1 MVVLLIGVLLLSLLV
16 IEIDTRVPGASM
28 RWGALAKASIWY
40 DDEWRM
46 YIQVLFYRKTIG
58 LARIKSKPV
67 NKKPPAAKKKSKK
80 RTTKRFLTQIWRVLK
95 TFRVTAFTLAID
107 TGDHVC
113 NAQLFPL
120 HVFPATRKHVFINFT
135 GDNFLILK
143 MNNRPW
149 KILYAFFK

>member
-1 MVVLLIGVLLLSLLV
+1 MLWLMIIALLVVLLIGVLLLSLLV

-67 NKKPPAAKKKSKK
+67 NKKPPAAKKKSIRLLKSPPM
-80 RTTKRFLTQIWRVLK
+80 RCITWTKRK
-95 TFRVTAFTLAID
+95 SS
-107 TGDHVC
+107 G
-113 NAQLFPL
+113 
-120 HVFPATRKHVFINFT
+120 
-135 GDNFLILK
+135 
-143 MNNRPW
+143 
-149 KILYAFFK
+149 